1 MHLYERDV
9 PAAEERHD
17 LGKESEQ
24 RHTTSRLLPP
34 PYPHALFVVL
44 AQVHF
49 LKRPGGLEYIWRTLH
64 DKEQHS
70 AQQCVRWVWHDACR
84 NPKDADTQ
92 WCKEHKDDKAD
103 DPNFVLKPVRAE
115 DQKKAER
122 KERKASK
129 GAKV

>member
-1 MHLYERDV
+1 MGCISTKGMY
-9 PAAEERHD
+9 
-17 LGKESEQ
+17 Q
-24 RHTTSRLLPP
+24 RPRNDTISVRAIIIEPHSTHRTSLATQPR
-34 PYPHALFVVL
+34 VVF

-64 DKEQHS
+64 DKEPHS

-84 NPKDADTQ
+84 NPKDAATE
-92 WCKEHKDDKAD
+92 WCKAHKDDKAD

-122 KERKASK
+122 KERK
-129 GAKV
+129 GANNA

>member
-1 MHLYERDV
+1 MPLST
-9 PAAEERHD
+9 A
-17 LGKESEQ
+17 
-24 RHTTSRLLPP
+24 
-34 PYPHALFVVL
+34 YPHALFVVF

-129 GAKV
+129 GAKP